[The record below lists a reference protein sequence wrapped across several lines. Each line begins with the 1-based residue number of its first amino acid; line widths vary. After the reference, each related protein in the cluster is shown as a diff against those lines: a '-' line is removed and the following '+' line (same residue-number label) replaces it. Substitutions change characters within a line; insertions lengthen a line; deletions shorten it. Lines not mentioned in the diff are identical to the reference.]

1 MLIAKYALA
10 KQKFDA
16 MKKSDA
22 GLESDTA
29 AADKT
34 KWTDIDK
41 IIKALN
47 EQKLDWCISELRH
60 AVYARFSIMDTLSMS
75 YSWLCVCNLCFRF
88 YLWESKNGWC
98 ICTWYPA
105 ANANAAVNFPV
116 CLTVLC
122 VWLITVYNNFSNVL
136 HSRHAFLYLLS
147 INVFD
152 SNSTSN
158 RHPELTSISTV
169 H

>member
-47 EQKLDWCISELRH
+47 EQKLD
-60 AVYARFSIMDTLSMS
+60 
-75 YSWLCVCNLCFRF
+75 
-88 YLWESKNGWC
+88 
-98 ICTWYPA
+98 
-105 ANANAAVNFPV
+105 
-116 CLTVLC
+116 
-122 VWLITVYNNFSNVL
+122 
-136 HSRHAFLYLLS
+136 
-147 INVFD
+147 
-152 SNSTSN
+152 
-158 RHPELTSISTV
+158 
-169 H
+169 